1 MATVVS
7 GRTFEHRLWSGAGG
21 VVQDLRFDRCVF
33 IVCSL
38 VQFDDPEPPLVARNI
53 TATRCTLDN
62 CSVAGVR
69 FEDITIEH
77 LTVRGWPLIR
87 GCVFSRVTL
96 KGRIGPLVAA
106 TPLAPAGS
114 ELHPYATGA
123 IVDAYASVDWALDI
137 SEAEFTDVALDLVP
151 GNLIRRDPETQFL
164 LHRDK
169 LEGLDPQTLPRR
181 AKLFVDRFQY
191 SPFDTMVAVAPK
203 RSRYFRDFL
212 ESLEELRK
220 RGLAE

>member
-1 MATVVS
+1 MVRDV
-7 GRTFEHRLWSGAGG
+7 
-21 VVQDLRFDRCVF
+21 RFDRCVF

-38 VQFDDPEPPLVARNI
+38 VQFGDPEPPLVARHI

-62 CSVAGVR
+62 CYVAGVR

-77 LTVRGWPLIR
+77 LTVRGGPLSLR

-106 TPLAPAGS
+106 MPLAPARS

-137 SEAEFTDVALDLVP
+137 SEAEFTDVAFDLVP
-151 GNLIRRDPETQFL
+151 GDLIRRDPETQFL

-169 LEGLDPQTLPRR
+169 LEGLDPTTLPRS
-181 AKLFVDRFQY
+181 ANLFVDRFQY

-203 RSRYFRDFL
+203 RSRRFQPFL
-212 ESLEELRK
+212 ESLRELRE